1 MAAEV
6 KITMLG
12 TTGAGKT
19 CYMLGLYSLM
29 QLGLQGFTLSTT
41 DPDEDL
47 RLSSLWENLV
57 EMEGADRWPPIT
69 VGEPHH
75 YEFNFSY
82 GMRRLISFDWL
93 DYRGGAM
100 QDVSSASDTQELT
113 KRLRESNCIFLC
125 ISGEH
130 LRTAATTDAKRQIKA
145 RQAGVTRMNFFL
157 DDLGAKLSDRQR
169 PFPIVIVITKYDQ
182 CFQRDKT
189 ELMDDVQKMFGTLF
203 MPNQDWLIM
212 VCPVSL
218 GKDLAEDSSF
228 GEIDPK
234 NVHLPLVFALY
245 TKFREYVTTGE
256 ERVSQNQAKLEGLK
270 NGNWLRR
277 LVNSGDAD
285 RTLAEVQASQAQ
297 LQEVQRKMA
306 LLAQE
311 LASAQIFLGGK
322 EIQVDG

>member
-12 TTGAGKT
+12 ASGTGKT
-19 CYMLGLYSLM
+19 CYMLGLYAVM

-47 RLSSLWENLV
+47 RLSNMWEQLV
-57 EMEGADRWPPIT
+57 EAEGSDRWPPVTGI
-69 VGEPHH
+69 EPHQ

-100 QDVSSASDTQELT
+100 NDVSSASDTQTLME
-113 KRLRESNCIFLC
+113 RLKKSNCIFLC

-130 LRTAATTDAKRQIKA
+130 LKSAATNDTKFQLKA
-145 RQAGVTRMNFFL
+145 RQAGVTRMNLFL
-157 DDLGAKLSDRQR
+157 NELGSGLSDRQR
-169 PFPIVIVITKYDQ
+169 PFPIVIVVTKYDQ

-189 ELMDDVQKMFGTLF
+189 ELMNDIKKMFSTLF
-203 MPNQDWLIM
+203 MPNQDWLVM

-218 GKDLAEDSSF
+218 GKDLAEDSSV

-234 NVHLPLVFALY
+234 NIHLPLVFALY
-245 TKFREYVTTGE
+245 TKFREYVTTRE
-256 ERVSQNQAKLEGLK
+256 ERVNQTQAKLEGLK
-270 NGNWLRR
+270 SGNWLQRWI
-277 LVNSGDAD
+277 NSGDSD
-285 RTLAEVQASQAQ
+285 RTLSELQTSQAQ
-297 LQEVQRKMA
+297 LQEVQTKMA